1 MKCTKTEIYDPFT
14 KRCLKLQM
22 KGTLYKRYIVPFLL
36 GDDSFLNAFS
46 ARDQRK
52 FVMFLKREGVFV
64 HHPYVQVRNTR
75 ERIPREERRLS
86 REEQEEH
93 RQKRIQTWTHLT
105 RNQRLLTVKK
115 AADKLQ
121 RDRRKQGRQEQ
132 QKLANNWID
141 IKKKIVKKNR
151 LQ

>member
-1 MKCTKTEIYDPFT
+1 MKCTKNEIYDPFT

-22 KGTLYKRYIVPFLL
+22 KGTLYDRYIVPFLL

-46 ARDQRK
+46 ARDQQK
-52 FVMFLKREGVFV
+52 FVTFLKQEGVFV
-64 HHPYVQVRNTR
+64 YHPYIQVRNTR
-75 ERIPREERRLS
+75 EIIPREERRRS

-105 RNQRLLTVKK
+105 RNQRLLSVKK

-121 RDRRKQGRQEQ
+121 RDRQERGRQKQ
-132 QKLANNWID
+132 QKNKQD
-141 IKKKIVKKNR
+141 ERDRIK
-151 LQ
+151 LQKQQ